1 MAHEEKL
8 EFLDRKWKATLS
20 NEYWKEVE
28 RLAKIKGITY
38 KNKSLYNNN
47 IKISL
52 RSEGSYTF
60 LVYSEDREFPF
71 IDRYGIHKYLK
82 PRDLIKLFLKFEK
95 NYKLRKELGLEFE
108 NLLN

>member
-1 MAHEEKL
+1 MTHEEKI

-28 RLAKIKGITY
+28 RLAKLKGITY

-52 RSEGSYTF
+52 SSEGSYTF
-60 LVYSEDREFPF
+60 LVYSENREFPF
-71 IDRYGIHKYLK
+71 IDRYGIHKYMK
-82 PRDLIKLFLKFEK
+82 PKELIKLFLKFEQ
-95 NYKLRKELGLEFE
+95 NYKQREALELEFE
-108 NLLN
+108 RLLK